1 MKHDKIVPMQD
12 KILVKRADAPT
23 VSKGGIIIPEIA
35 QEELQYGTVVAVG
48 PGKVQSNG
56 RRAEMSVKPGDKIYF
71 TKNAVIDVMHDGVE
85 HLMMKE
91 DRVLLIEGSKSK
103 LKVVN

>member
-1 MKHDKIVPMQD
+1 MKHDKIIPMQD

-35 QEELQYGTVVAVG
+35 QEELHYGTVVAVG

-56 RRAEMSVKPGDKIYF
+56 RRAEMSVKPGNKVYF

-85 HLMMKE
+85 HLMMNE
-91 DRVLLIEGSKSK
+91 NRVLLIDETKSN
-103 LKVVN
+103 LEVVN

>member
-23 VSKGGIIIPEIA
+23 MSKGGIIIPEIA
-35 QEELQYGTVVAVG
+35 QEELHYGTVVAAG
-48 PGKVQSNG
+48 PGKVQANG
-56 RRAEMSVKPGDKIYF
+56 RRAEMSVEPGDKIYF
-71 TKNAVIDVMHDGVE
+71 TKNAVIDVMHDGAE

-91 DRVLLIEGSKSK
+91 DRVLLIEGKKSK
-103 LKVVN
+103 LKVIN